1 MCVRENSTIDLTF
14 TADEVSKCIAK
25 LKNKKASSKD
35 SISNEMIKTGCP
47 TILPFLVT
55 FFNTIRKT
63 KSYTENWSCRI
74 VTPIN
79 KLAEGRGGTIITL
92 ITAEGGM
99 SMNSCLRKLL
109 NLVFD

>member
-35 SISNEMIKTGCP
+35 SISNEMIKTGSP

-55 FFNTIRKT
+55 FFNAIRET

-74 VTPIN
+74 VTLIN
-79 KLAEGRGGTIITL
+79 KLAGGRGGMIITL

>member
-35 SISNEMIKTGCP
+35 SISNEMIKTGSP

-55 FFNTIRKT
+55 FLMLYEKQRATL
-63 KSYTENWSCRI
+63 RI
-74 VTPIN
+74 GH
-79 KLAEGRGGTIITL
+79 AE
-92 ITAEGGM
+92 
-99 SMNSCLRKLL
+99 
-109 NLVFD
+109 